1 MSPLYGDKCCS
12 SLMLNLRQ
20 LVPKMI
26 RLSLVFES
34 EGQEFHDN
42 VNGCLLR
49 VAFLASMSET
59 PGFAAGNSCA

>member
-1 MSPLYGDKCCS
+1 
-12 SLMLNLRQ
+12 MLNLRQ